1 MAHYS
6 HEFIDTIFKRH
17 HFSAVISIILAF
29 LFLAMIGLFQ
39 DNPLFK
45 LPAAAG
51 ILLLFSILI
60 AASGALVYWLKS
72 WSFPVLILFLFCL

>member
-1 MAHYS
+1 M
-6 HEFIDTIFKRH
+6 
-17 HFSAVISIILAF
+17 ISIILAF

-60 AASGALVYWLKS
+60 AASGGIGILAEKLVLPGINLV
-72 WSFPVLILFLFCL
+72 FICL